1 MGVEVALDAAAPR
14 ADESE
19 VQAATDGGAGERDE
33 AGDPFFRGFGAEA
46 DGEALDNHGRD
57 FFDKTF
63 FGEVFAEI
71 DSGGSGGGEP
81 EFALLL
87 VIAKIKTVEKTEP
100 LDQAECDD
108 CEQTGVGDERD
119 HSAEAEAGAFQE
131 REALGVTNQS
141 GSDGV

>member
-1 MGVEVALDAAAPR
+1 MGVKVALDAAAPR

-19 VQAATDGGAGERDE
+19 IEAAADGRTGERDE
-33 AGDPFFRGFGAEA
+33 PSDPFFRGFGAEA
-46 DGEALDNHGRD
+46 DGEALDDHGCD
-57 FFDKTF
+57 FFDETF
-63 FGEVFAEI
+63 FGEVLAEI

-87 VIAKIKTVEKTEP
+87 VIAKIKTVEKAEP

-108 CEQTGVGDERD
+108 CEQAGIGNERD

-131 REALGVTNQS
+131 REALGVANQS
-141 GSDGV
+141 GGDGV